1 MLSVAEAQAKVV
13 EGLKPLAG
21 EQVSLA
27 AALGRTLSADVAANR
42 TQPPSDVSAMDGYAV
57 RAQDVA
63 ALPAALKVVGTAP
76 AGAPYAGTV
85 GKGEAVRIFTG
96 GVVPKGATTI
106 VIQEN
111 TRREGDTIHVVDG
124 AAPAGRHIRRAG
136 IDFKKG
142 DKLLKAGHRL
152 TARDL
157 ALAAAMNHASLPC
170 TRQPRV
176 AILAT
181 GDELVPPGKEA
192 GPAQIIASTGFGLS
206 AHVLEWGGTVRDL
219 GIARDTIED
228 IRFKALTSD
237 GADVF
242 VTLGGASVGD
252 HDLVQKALAP
262 ELKVAFWKIAMRP
275 GKPLVFG
282 RYQTIP
288 FLGLPG
294 NPVSAMVCALLY
306 LKPMLCR
313 LLGTTAPIWRTS
325 RARLASPLPANEE
338 RQDYIRCHVRQD
350 PDEGDRAEPFPVQD
364 SSLLKP
370 LAQAEALIVRAPR
383 DPAKQAG
390 DHVLLLHLD

>member
-1 MLSVAEAQAKVV
+1 MHSVAEAQAKVL
-13 EGLKPLAG
+13 EGLKVLG
-21 EQVSLA
+21 SEQVSLS

-63 ALPAALKVVGTAP
+63 SLPAALKVVGSAP
-76 AGAPYAGTV
+76 AGAPYAGAV

-96 GVVPKGATTI
+96 GVIPKGATTI

-111 TRREGDTIHVVDG
+111 TKRDGDTVHVVDG
-124 AAPAGRHIRRAG
+124 AAPSGRHIRRAG

-142 DKLLKAGHRL
+142 DKLLKAGRRL

-157 ALAAAMNHASLPC
+157 ALAAAMNHPSLPC

-192 GPAQIIASTGFGLS
+192 GPAQIIASTGFGLA

-219 GIARDTIED
+219 GIARDTVED

-237 GADVF
+237 GADLF

-294 NPVSAMVCALLY
+294 NPVSAMVCALLD
-306 LKPMLCR
+306 LKPMIFR
-313 LLGTTAPIWRTS
+313 MLGANEPVWRTG
-325 RARLASPLPANEE
+325 RARLATALGPNED
-338 RQDYIRCHVRQD
+338 RQDYVRCHIRND
-350 PDEGDRAEPFPVQD
+350 PDDGDQAEPFPVQD

-370 LAQAEALIVRAPR
+370 LAQAEALIVRPPR
-383 DPAKQAG
+383 DPAKAAG
-390 DHVLLLHLD
+390 DVVSLLHLD